1 MIKRSVGILAVVFGA
16 ISFGAQASAECSVS
30 VDANDMMQ
38 FSTNSISVPSSCKE
52 VTLTLNHTGKLAATS
67 MGHNVVIADTANVQA
82 VGTEGMSAGAANNYV
97 KPDDAR
103 VYAFTKI
110 IGGGESTSVTFST
123 EKMKAGG
130 DYTFFCS
137 FPGHW
142 AIMKGKFE
150 LK

>member
-1 MIKRSVGILAVVFGA
+1 MIKRSVGILAVVIGSV
-16 ISFGAQASAECSVS
+16 SFGAQASAECSVS

-38 FSTNSISVPSSCKE
+38 FSTNSISVPSSCQE

-67 MGHNVVIADTANVQA
+67 MGHNVVITDTANVQA

-103 VYAFTKI
+103 VYASTKI